1 MIFTGLI
8 VFSGQQTAREALKTE
23 KVLAA
28 AKEIAAD
35 SEISS
40 DAVKEVEVPAR
51 MVRDEWI
58 TAEESDQVEGRIT
71 RVPILKEQFIDRRF
85 LHPKGEEMTPG
96 HVGIVIFVDIANSAA
111 AEPGDLVDIHYIP
124 RDREADVAP
133 VLVREARVLR
143 AITEDGGDKPLV
155 ADEGGMAGMGARDRV
170 VALKLCVPKEY
181 AEKVVF
187 YAAEESL
194 YLVRSAIPAE

>member
-8 VFSGQQTAREALKTE
+8 VFTGQQTAREALKTE
-23 KVLAA
+23 KVLVAA
-28 AKEIAAD
+28 RDIAAD
-35 SEISS
+35 NEISL
-40 DAVKEVEVPAR
+40 DIVKEVEVPAR
-51 MVRDEWI
+51 MVQDEWI
-58 TAEESDQVEGRIT
+58 TVEERDLVRDKIVEY
-71 RVPILKEQFIDRRF
+71 PILKEQFIDERF
-85 LHPKGEEMTPG
+85 LREGVEMEPG

-170 VALKLCVPKEY
+170 VALKLCVPQEY

>member
-1 MIFTGLI
+1 MIVFTG
-8 VFSGQQTAREALKTE
+8 QQAAREALGTG
-23 KVLAA
+23 KVLVAA
-28 AKEIAAD
+28 RDIPAD
-35 SEISS
+35 NEISL
-40 DAVKEVEVPAR
+40 DIVKEVEVPAR

-58 TAEESDQVEGRIT
+58 TAEERDLVRDKI
-71 RVPILKEQFIDRRF
+71 VKYPILKEQFIDERF
-85 LHPKGEEMTPG
+85 LREGVEMAPG
-96 HVGIVIFVDIANSAA
+96 HVGIVIFVNIANSAA

-124 RDREADVAP
+124 RDREIDIAP
-133 VLVREARVLR
+133 VLVREVRVLR

-170 VALKLCVPKEY
+170 VALKLCVPQEY